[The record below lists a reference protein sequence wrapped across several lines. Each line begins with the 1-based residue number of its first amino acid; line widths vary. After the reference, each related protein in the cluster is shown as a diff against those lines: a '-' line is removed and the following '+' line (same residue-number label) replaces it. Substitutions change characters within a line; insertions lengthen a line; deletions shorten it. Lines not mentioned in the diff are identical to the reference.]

1 MDALTKPLNIDPLV
15 LLMNGILFL
24 VLLQVM
30 SRLFWKPMMKH
41 LEKRKDEIANA
52 YSTVDKTRREM
63 DNLRSEYQG
72 RLAEIEAEARGR
84 IQETVLD
91 AQHQREKMIADAR
104 AQAEATIK
112 AGAAAVEQEKAQA
125 VVSMR
130 EQLDDV
136 AEHAL
141 ARALGVPADAGQKKL
156 VDDYISSK
164 VAKS

>member
-1 MDALTKPLNIDPLV
+1 MRALTEPLNIDPLV

-41 LEKRKDEIANA
+41 LESRKEEISKA
-52 YSTVDKTRREM
+52 YTTVDQTRREM

-72 RLAEIEAEARGR
+72 RLAAIEAEARGR

-104 AQAEATIK
+104 AEAEITIK
-112 AGAAAVEQEKAQA
+112 AGATAIEQEKVQT
-125 VVSMR
+125 VISMR

-136 AEHAL
+136 AEQAL
-141 ARALGVPADAGQKKL
+141 ARALGVPADAAQKKL
-156 VDDYISSK
+156 VDDYIATK
-164 VAKS
+164 VVRS